1 MLKTCIF
8 FVRIIPGLEGSRS
21 NSSFKKVEER
31 AFCVFKRYI
40 SCIDLLKDWRKR
52 VFKFYEV
59 LKMH

>member
-1 MLKTCIF
+1 
-8 FVRIIPGLEGSRS
+8 
-21 NSSFKKVEER
+21 VEER